1 MNSKYPNLLS
11 PGTIGSLEI
20 RNKTVMCAMGMSQ
33 SDQGFVNQ
41 AVINHYAERAKGGIG
56 LIMVEV
62 TCVDAPVG
70 LNTSRMLVIDDDKY
84 IPGMAKLA
92 DAIHQHGAK
101 CLLQISHTGRGSRR
115 AVTGHQPVAPS
126 AVAMPYSFMMG
137 LSNEEPRALT
147 IE

>member
-41 AVINHYAERAKGGIG
+41 AVINPYAERAEGGIG

-84 IPGMAKLA
+84 IPGLKRLA
-92 DAIHQHGAK
+92 DEVHKYGSCIAV
-101 CLLQISHTGRGSRR
+101 QIYHPGRQGKRDPL
-115 AVTGHQPVAPS
+115 PVS
-126 AVAMPYSFMMG
+126 
-137 LSNEEPRALT
+137 
-147 IE
+147 

>member
-62 TCVDAPVG
+62 ILCGCAGWSEYLPH
-70 LNTSRMLVIDDDKY
+70 
-84 IPGMAKLA
+84 A
-92 DAIHQHGAK
+92 
-101 CLLQISHTGRGSRR
+101 
-115 AVTGHQPVAPS
+115 GH
-126 AVAMPYSFMMG
+126 
-137 LSNEEPRALT
+137 
-147 IE
+147 